1 MQTRTTIAICALLV
15 ADWCWTSPA
24 LGNGGPFV
32 VKYPGGDPAAKGTV
46 ARFDLDLKPGRE
58 ERLRVVKEDLKIV
71 FARSPFQ
78 PDKEPVVPL
87 AAVSAEYT
95 IKNPTDQK
103 IEVDFGFPILRGFY
117 LNPSMMRAPDVEVRL
132 NDKQYL
138 HPTVISNSMIY
149 GLIRQQARETIEK
162 AVAGD
167 AGLAE
172 LVAIVRATGLVRQRA
187 RATVDAAIR
196 DDAALAKAVTVD
208 PLLTVLVTADP
219 LHNAPAAPTSGL
231 READHEAARAALAKY
246 LKVTKKWT
254 DADAALMVE
263 FASCDLGNN
272 MKAVAAASPPW
283 VRATQFVGAN
293 LGPLRAIG
301 EQKATQFFA
310 RLASCCDPNTPTTY
324 EAIFAAWGGDVRE
337 RSVDL
342 ATGQLRPREI
352 AVDPKG
358 SGNRENP
365 SPGREEA
372 SDPTVYARVDYLDPN
387 AGITEAEKASCQT
400 VLKHLPVIFTFA
412 PMNLVHYQASFPP
425 NSTQTLTVRYKQ
437 YAYKDTHEPNTYQ
450 LAYVLHPAS
459 LWKDFGPI
467 NLEIAAPQGVPVR
480 ASVPCPAA
488 GMEEVDLTN
497 DMDRSGRTA
506 GPKTRC
512 DIYRTTLMEKTGE
525 LFVALD
531 AAAWSKAFDTKDEG
545 QKAQQQSSR

>member
-15 ADWCWTSPA
+15 ADWCCTSPA

-46 ARFDLDLKPGRE
+46 ARFEPDLKPGRE
-58 ERLRVVKEDLKIV
+58 ERLRVVKEDLKII

-149 GLIRQQARETIEK
+149 GLIRQQARETIET

-167 AGLAE
+167 AGRAE
-172 LVAIVRATGLVRQRA
+172 LVAAVRASGLVRQRA
-187 RATVDAAIR
+187 RATIDAAIR
-196 DDAALAKAVTVD
+196 DDAALAKAVAAD

-219 LHNAPAAPTSGL
+219 LLNAPAAPTSGL

-254 DADAALMVE
+254 DAAAALMVE

-488 GMEEVDLTN
+488 GVEEVVLTN
-497 DMDRSGRTA
+497 YAFGSDGGHDQKA
-506 GPKTRC
+506 RC
-512 DIYRTTLMEKTGE
+512 DIYRTTLTEKTGE

-545 QKAQQQSSR
+545 QKVQQQSSR

>member
-1 MQTRTTIAICALLV
+1 MQTRTAIAICALVV

-46 ARFDLDLKPGRE
+46 ARFESDLKPGRE
-58 ERLRVVKEDLKIV
+58 ERLRVVKEDLKIIFV
-71 FARSPFQ
+71 RSPVQ

-87 AAVSAEYT
+87 AAVSAKYT
-95 IKNPTDQK
+95 IQNPTDQQ
-103 IEVDFGFPILRGFY
+103 IEVDFGFPILRGIY
-117 LNPSMMRAPDVEVRL
+117 LNPSSMVRSPDVEVRL

-138 HPTVISNSMIY
+138 HATVISNSMIY

-172 LVAIVRATGLVRQRA
+172 LVAAVRASGLVRQRA
-187 RATVDAAIR
+187 RATIDAAIR
-196 DDAALAKAVTVD
+196 DDAALAKAVAAD

-272 MKAVAAASPPW
+272 MKAQAAEGPPGRW
-283 VRATQFVGAN
+283 ATQFVWAN

-310 RLASCCDPNTPTTY
+310 RLASCFDPKVAATY

-365 SPGREEA
+365 SPGREEE
-372 SDPTVYARVDYLDPN
+372 SDPTVYARVDYLDPKVR
-387 AGITEAEKASCQT
+387 ITEAEKASCQA

-412 PMNLVHYQASFPP
+412 PMNLVHYHASFPP
-425 NSTQTLTVRYKQ
+425 NSTQTLTVSYRQ
-437 YAYKDTHEPNTYQ
+437 YAYKDTHEPVTYQ

-480 ASVPCPAA
+480 ASVPCPSV
-488 GMEEVDLTN
+488 GVEEVDFPEAGN
-497 DMDRSGRTA
+497 WDRTA
-506 GPKTRC
+506 DKSKLRC
-512 DIYRTTLMEKTGE
+512 EIHRSALTDKTGE

-531 AAAWSKAFDTKDEG
+531 AAAWGKAFETKR
-545 QKAQQQSSR
+545 QKVQQQSSR